1 MPFSINDFQ
10 GQVGS
15 SGGFSLGY
23 EFEVV
28 IPNVVG
34 SDRQTD
40 LGTRTAENMRFRI
53 DSFTV
58 PPRAIQEIDY
68 FTYGP
73 PSKIGAF
80 ANYVQADMNIIC
92 SRDLKERFFFMKWQD
107 LITGNHRLTNGD
119 FDESRKSFDIGYFND
134 YKSQNI
140 KINKYSGLG
149 DSGRTASPIYT
160 CTLIDA
166 FPSLVGGLQ
175 MSWDNTEILKLPVS
189 ITYRYFVEESA
200 SAELETRG

>member
-34 SDRQTD
+34 SDTQTD

-53 DSFTV
+53 ESFTL
-58 PPRAIQEIDY
+58 PPRAVQEIDY

-73 PSKIGAF
+73 PTPIGGF
-80 ANYVQADMNIIC
+80 PNYVQADMNIIC

-107 LITGNHRLTNGD
+107 LIVGKHRLTNGD
-119 FDESRKSFDIGYFND
+119 FNESRRSFDIGYFND

-140 KINKYSGLG
+140 KVNKYSGLG
-149 DSGRTASPIYT
+149 DNGRDLTPVYT

-166 FPSLVGGLQ
+166 FPTLVGGLE

-189 ITYRYFVEESA
+189 ISYRYFIEESA